1 MRIHTTKDGTKV
13 KLRDMTDSHLA
24 ATIRLFE
31 RRAKEGVTVRMGG
44 GSCAED
50 MWYDE
55 DTLCR
60 AVALERLGYADYVKE
75 RDRRI
80 SNNTTSELLDAARD
94 VVASAEHIDGDAH
107 RTLVCVDA
115 LTRLA
120 AASNDQAHFSEVSD
134 SERRIK

>member
-55 DTLCR
+55 DTLYGDE
-60 AVALERLGYADYVKE
+60 ALERLGYADYVKE

-80 SNNTTSELLDAARD
+80 SNAAGEVRRNAVTSTGLLADE
-94 VVASAEHIDGDAH
+94 SKGE
-107 RTLVCVDA
+107 
-115 LTRLA
+115 
-120 AASNDQAHFSEVSD
+120 
-134 SERRIK
+134 